1 MDKIVARPKNEDIG
15 KPLRD
20 QRVPVMMTIA
30 EYNKIDAAARS
41 EGLGI
46 STYMRV
52 KAIKAADDV

>member
-1 MDKIVARPKNEDIG
+1 VARPKNEDIG